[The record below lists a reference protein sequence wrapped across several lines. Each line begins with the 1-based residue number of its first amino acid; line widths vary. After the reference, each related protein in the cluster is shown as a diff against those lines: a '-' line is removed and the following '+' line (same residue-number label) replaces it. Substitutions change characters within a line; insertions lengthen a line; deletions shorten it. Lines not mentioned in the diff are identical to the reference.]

1 MNSLVMDVCRTAVQV
16 TLLSEQLR
24 EREELHHSQRQPVRT
39 IVPFF
44 VIVRAGGHVERV
56 RRGEGLRGD
65 GLAADED

>member
-1 MNSLVMDVCRTAVQV
+1 MSNSSASDVVIGAA
-16 TLLSEQLR
+16 ER

>member
-1 MNSLVMDVCRTAVQV
+1 MDVCRTAVQV

-39 IVPFF
+39 IVPSL
-44 VIVRAGGHVERV
+44 AGGHVERV